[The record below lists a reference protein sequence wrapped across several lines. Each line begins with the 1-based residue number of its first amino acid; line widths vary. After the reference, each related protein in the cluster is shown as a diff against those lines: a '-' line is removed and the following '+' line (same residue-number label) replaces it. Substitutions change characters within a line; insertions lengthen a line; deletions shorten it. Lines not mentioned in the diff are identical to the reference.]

1 MEIFGGTEL
10 LPQEVILE
18 ANPLLIGDVL
28 SIHLSQVTPNSAA
41 VWKLRVF
48 VRTFQGEFLL
58 GSFTTNAP
66 SALEPPARVVGF
78 GSCPGAVGW
87 KVLATCPTNGEV
99 ADLIIASSKCCAST
113 FGVTKNATFA

>member
-1 MEIFGGTEL
+1 MDIFGGTAL

-18 ANPLLIGDVL
+18 ANPALIGDVL
-28 SIHLSQVTPNSAA
+28 SIHLSQKPGSVA

-48 VRTFQGEFLL
+48 VRTFQGEFQL
-58 GSFTTNAP
+58 GSFSTNAP
-66 SALEPPARVVGF
+66 AGLEPPARVVGF
-78 GSCPGAVGW
+78 GACPGAIGW
-87 KVLATCPTNGEV
+87 KVLATCPTDGEE